1 MCGVVCGV
9 WCGVWRVVCGMVRR
23 KNMDESLGDN
33 DDRIADIIIGM
44 KQAAEVSVCSV
55 VWCVVCG
62 VWCVVCGVV

>member
-1 MCGVVCGV
+1 MCGVVCGE
-9 WCGVWRVVCGMVRR
+9 VRR

-44 KQAAEVSVCSV
+44 KQAAEVSVWCV

-62 VWCVVCGVV
+62 VVCGVWCVVW